1 MNYILGAENDEK
13 WRAYLLFVMTV
24 NISSSGEVEA
34 SENMAEYIWN
44 WKLAFGKFGRVSEL
58 DIVWH

>member
-1 MNYILGAENDEK
+1 MNFILGAENDEK
-13 WRAYLLFVMTV
+13 WQAYLLFVMTV

-34 SENMAEYIWN
+34 SENMAECIWN

>member
-1 MNYILGAENDEK
+1 
-13 WRAYLLFVMTV
+13 MTV

-34 SENMAEYIWN
+34 SENMAECIWN
-44 WKLAFGKFGRVSEL
+44 WKLAFGKFVRVSEL

>member
-44 WKLAFGKFGRVSEL
+44 WKLAFGKFGTVSEL